1 MDGTRREEIQ
11 VEDLVEALQRQRG
24 SLEQLRY
31 RFVALE
37 LLVEA
42 REARYLDWAS
52 QDLARARRQARE
64 ADLTRA
70 AIVGRLEIP
79 GTPGAPSLREVA
91 AVAPSPW
98 AGILRDHHDSLGDL
112 VAEIELH
119 GHAIAQQGRD
129 GLAELART
137 GEWTP
142 RRPATPVGELVGR
155 ITGGS
160 VLAPARSLAPGRPA
174 DLDPGSI
181 ECLLNEVIATGGRL
195 RMPALL
201 AFLR

>member
-1 MDGTRREEIQ
+1 M
-11 VEDLVEALQRQRG
+11 EDLVEALQRQRG

-31 RFVALE
+31 RFVTLG
-37 LLVEA
+37 LLVAA
-42 REARYLDWAS
+42 REARYLDWAA

-79 GTPGAPSLREVA
+79 GAAAVPSLREVA
-91 AVAPSPW
+91 AVAPAPW
-98 AGILRDHHDSLGDL
+98 AGILRDHHDSLGEL

-119 GHAIAQQGRD
+119 GHTIAQGGRD

-137 GEWTP
+137 GAWVP
-142 RRPATPVGELVGR
+142 RPAPAPVGELVGR
-155 ITGGS
+155 TTGGS
-160 VLAPARSLAPGRPA
+160 VLAPARSLAPGQPA

>member
-1 MDGTRREEIQ
+1 MQ
-11 VEDLVEALQRQRG
+11 DLADALQHQRG
-24 SLEQLRY
+24 ALEHLRY

-42 REARYLDWAS
+42 REARFLAWAT
-52 QDLARARRQARE
+52 QDLHRARRRACE

-70 AIVGRLEIP
+70 AVVGHLALDD
-79 GTPGAPSLREVA
+79 GDDVPSLRDLA
-91 AVAPSPW
+91 TGARAPW
-98 AGILRDHHDSLGDL
+98 AGILRDHHDSLSVL

-119 GHAIAQQGRD
+119 GHHIAERGRD

-137 GEWTP
+137 GAWP
-142 RRPATPVGELVGR
+142 SRAALAPPPGDVVGH
-155 ITGGS
+155 TAGGG
-160 VLAPARSLAPGRPA
+160 VLAPTRSLAPGLPA
-174 DLDPGSI
+174 ELDPGSV
-181 ECLLNEVIATGGRL
+181 ECVLNEVIAAGGRL